1 MGVCRPWRCPT
12 GRESVDWTPMDHRGL
27 RKRLAGAD
35 CTSCGAAIIG
45 DGIAVLADRGDVAF
59 VQLTCRDCGSRTLSL
74 VVQDAAGPR
83 LDTARHPELDPVMEA
98 RLIGSPALAE
108 ADVADMQRFLDSW
121 QGDLRTLLGG
131 GA

>member
-1 MGVCRPWRCPT
+1 
-12 GRESVDWTPMDHRGL
+12 MDHRGL

-35 CTSCGAAIIG
+35 CTSCGAAIVG

-83 LDTARHPELDPVMEA
+83 LDTARHPEIDPATEA
-98 RLIGSPALAE
+98 RLQGSPAIVE
-108 ADVADMQRFLDSW
+108 SDVADMARFLDGW

>member
-1 MGVCRPWRCPT
+1 
-12 GRESVDWTPMDHRGL
+12 MDHRGL

-83 LDTARHPELDPVMEA
+83 LDTARHPELDPAMEA
-98 RLIGSPALAE
+98 RLASAPALAE
-108 ADVADMQRFLDSW
+108 ADVTDMRRFLDGW

-131 GA
+131 GT